1 MTNELIFLFRF
12 FKIESEQDEI

>member
-12 FKIESEQDEI
+12 FKT